1 MKRDDAARV
10 RAEFER
16 AARLYRD
23 FSGHEA
29 EPFAEVRAPVAPRV
43 GIVIGYCDGLLYS
56 TVRDGTLERYIHEF
70 AARDRP
76 LFVVSP
82 DGKQLMLYG
91 GNFRFT
97 ERGIVDRSY
106 RKSR

>member
-1 MKRDDAARV
+1 MKPSRKINR
-10 RAEFER
+10 EFER

-23 FSGHEA
+23 FSGHDA
-29 EPFAEVRAPVAPRV
+29 EPFAEVTAPVAPSV

-56 TVRDGTLERYIHEF
+56 AVRDERLERYIHEF
-70 AARDRP
+70 ANRDRP

-82 DGKQLMLYG
+82 NGRQLMLYG

-97 ERGIVDRSY
+97 ERGIVDRSD
-106 RKSR
+106 KSR

>member
-1 MKRDDAARV
+1 MKARDRSKLT
-10 RAEFER
+10 RQFER

-29 EPFAEVRAPVAPRV
+29 EPFAEVDLPIAPRV

-56 TVRDGTLERYIHEF
+56 AVRDGKLERYIHEF
-70 AARDRP
+70 AAKDRP

-82 DGKQLMLYG
+82 DGRQLILYG
-91 GNFRFT
+91 GNYRFT
-97 ERGIVDRSY
+97 GRGIVDRSD
-106 RKSR
+106 KSR